1 MKQTLKNLGSFVAI
15 CLAVI
20 LSFSCESRSLR
31 SYSKI
36 TSVESEI
43 IGSWRS
49 ESDPNNV
56 IVFSNDGHV
65 KIYIDAILQSDD
77 RYSISSSC
85 GTESSIKGQLFLKTT
100 FRDDDSENCDYI
112 NGINENNSGILSLM
126 NDRGQTRIYHKI

>member
-1 MKQTLKNLGSFVAI
+1 MKQILNKLGSFVI
-15 CLAVI
+15 FCLVVI
-20 LSFSCESRSLR
+20 LSFSCDSKNLKPYSRVS
-31 SYSKI
+31 
-36 TSVESEI
+36 SVESEI

-49 ESDPNNV
+49 ESDQNNV

-85 GTESSIKGQLFLKTT
+85 GKESVINGQLFMKTI
-100 FRDDDSENCDYI
+100 FSEDGSENCDYI

-126 NDRGQTRIYHKI
+126 NDRGQTRIYRKI